1 MAALYVIE
9 ILIAIAIA
17 WGIIFQLLIPI
28 AKGDPLFP
36 ILRRERRMQDHL
48 AEAQEL
54 ERIRE
59 LQNKIKDI
67 ITSTKEKPNGKP
79 GA

>member
-67 ITSTKEKPNGKP
+67 ITSTKEKPNGKL